1 MLFLQSGKRVYL
13 WKYVDPILG
22 TSRIDLLNIIPNY
35 FYSKLCDF
43 SMTCFEEETKGN
55 LVQGLEFHKFYME
68 NGRFISVNS
77 IYILS
82 DNLSHEI
89 SRDWRELTCGGS
101 SAPKTYDWVQCWDLA
116 PYIFSILVHSKRTTP
131 INTTLLTPYVH
142 VLSDESA
149 AICYV
154 RLTQYLDRYD
164 DLCSFYVVFYRF
176 VRACHCEVEKLSLTC
191 AELQ

>member
-1 MLFLQSGKRVYL
+1 MLFLQSGKRGYL

-89 SRDWRELTCGGS
+89 SRDWRELTCGEFSSKNLRLGS
-101 SAPKTYDWVQCWDLA
+101 MLRPGTLHFFYFSALQENDTNKHHAT
-116 PYIFSILVHSKRTTP
+116 HT
-131 INTTLLTPYVH
+131 
-142 VLSDESA
+142 
-149 AICYV
+149 
-154 RLTQYLDRYD
+154 
-164 DLCSFYVVFYRF
+164 LCSRIEWRIRSHLLCSVNTISWQVWWS
-176 VRACHCEVEKLSLTC
+176 V
-191 AELQ
+191 